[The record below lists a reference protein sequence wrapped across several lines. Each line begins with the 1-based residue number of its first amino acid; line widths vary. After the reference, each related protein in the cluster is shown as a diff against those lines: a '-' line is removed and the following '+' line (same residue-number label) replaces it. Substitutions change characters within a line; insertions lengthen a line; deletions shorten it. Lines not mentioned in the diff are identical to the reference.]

1 MAIAANL
8 FRPHDDSAYHQDQQM
23 RALYHDR
30 QRAHVLGLLVNQPDF
45 ATLWTELDCQKSLRA
60 LLLKRTVAVQIT
72 MGYVVNMYE
81 LELHVALTSG
91 CPHTCLLGSRMKL

>member
-60 LLLKRTVAVQIT
+60 VI
-72 MGYVVNMYE
+72 
-81 LELHVALTSG
+81 ALGICQHDRHQVEHSDA
-91 CPHTCLLGSRMKL
+91 R